1 MGIYACIAEALKYP
15 DAESKKRLLAL
26 SGSLD
31 IEARPGFLDFL
42 EQVNQIDLYQWEE
55 LYTRTWDLQPAVAP
69 YIGYQIWGDSY
80 PRGEFMSRLNREMAG
95 FHIDMEG
102 ELPDHLIPVLRYL
115 DVASEPVPDLLPNL
129 QPALKS
135 MRHALKKAD
144 PENPYLCLLDVLL
157 VQVVRDQKVKPAES

>member
-15 DAESKKRLLAL
+15 EAESMHKLLAL
-26 SGSLD
+26 SGNVDAQS
-31 IEARPGFLDFL
+31 RTGYLDFL
-42 EQVNQIDLYQWEE
+42 KQIEEIGPYQWEE

-80 PRGEFMSRLNREMAG
+80 PRGEFMSRLNKEM
-95 FHIDMEG
+95 ILLQIEMDG

-115 DVASEPVPDLLPNL
+115 DVASEPVPELLQNL

-135 MRHALKKAD
+135 MQQALKKAD

-157 VQVVRDQKVKPAES
+157 AQVARERKVKPAES